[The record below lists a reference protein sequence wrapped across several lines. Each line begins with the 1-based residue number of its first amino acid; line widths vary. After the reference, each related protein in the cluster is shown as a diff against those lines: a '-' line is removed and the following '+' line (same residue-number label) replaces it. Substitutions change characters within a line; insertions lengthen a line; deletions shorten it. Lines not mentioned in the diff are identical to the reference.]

1 MDYMQSNVDALNPQE
16 LVVVQFITN
25 LCVNITIVKR
35 CVVRT
40 DLASIYASD
49 MKGHTIPYVNDEA
62 KSAKYISNR
71 VNFIFPRKF
80 SPCIY

>member
-16 LVVVQFITN
+16 LAVVQFITN
-25 LCVNITIVKR
+25 MCVDSIIVKR

-49 MKGHTIPYVNDEA
+49 MKGHTIPYVNDET
-62 KSAKYISNR
+62 KSAKYICNR
-71 VNFIFPRKF
+71 VTFSFPSKF
-80 SPCIY
+80 SACI